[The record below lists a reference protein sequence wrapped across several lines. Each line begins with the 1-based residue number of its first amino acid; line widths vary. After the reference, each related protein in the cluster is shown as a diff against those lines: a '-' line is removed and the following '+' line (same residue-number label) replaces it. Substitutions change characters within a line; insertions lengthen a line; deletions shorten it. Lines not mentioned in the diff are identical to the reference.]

1 MIRSPV
7 ARDALPSDVARFAL
21 VQKGRVQAA
30 LKELADEVRQLK
42 PSEGDVAA
50 PRRLLPM
57 WDSTLLAYADRGR
70 VIPPAY
76 RKHVTRVNGDV
87 LPTVL
92 VDGYVAGVWRVAN
105 DGAGIEIGAF
115 HELPGPAGEALEA
128 EARGLHALL
137 AAGDLTAYRRY
148 DHWWAKG
155 LPVTRTRVLASG

>member
-1 MIRSPV
+1 
-7 ARDALPSDVARFAL
+7 
-21 VQKGRVQAA
+21 
-30 LKELADEVRQLK
+30 
-42 PSEGDVAA
+42 
-50 PRRLLPM
+50 M

-76 RKHVTRVNGDV
+76 RKHETRVNGDG

-92 VDGYVAGVWRVAN
+92 VDGYVAGVRRVAN

-115 HELPGPAGEALEA
+115 HELPGPAWGTVEA

-137 AAGDLTAYRRY
+137 AVRDLTAYRRY

-155 LPVTRTRVLASG
+155 LPVTRIRVLPAG